1 MPPKTSIYC
10 LLLNTLNKQK
20 WVGWHHLSPPRATPQ
35 GQLKTLK
42 QHLHFQEIPNV
53 EIQVQNHDKQQ
64 EVTIEEAFTSKAITR
79 LHLHQSRHQ
88 GCYFQGSSLQRAL
101 SYYEC
106 ARAMEQNDEL
116 ILTISH
122 DTLKEERTLEREEW
136 MERFLS
142 KPPKTLE
149 TFRPSFI
156 KTITRLPPP
165 KLQPSISSS
174 TLLIVIKRIAEQ
186 IGVGESH
193 GSLACLHQGCQAR
206 SSQSNATQHTQ
217 CNILTMQGLE
227 RESSK

>member
-1 MPPKTSIYC
+1 M
-10 LLLNTLNKQK
+10 
-20 WVGWHHLSPPRATPQ
+20 
-35 GQLKTLK
+35 
-42 QHLHFQEIPNV
+42 HFQEIPNV